1 VVAFPLPKNAVA
13 AGYRVIGFDSVGS
26 TNAEA
31 MKAAMAGDAG
41 KIWYAALQQTEGRG
55 RRGRAWESPHGNLAA
70 SLMMVPDAPSSGLA
84 GLGFV
89 AGVAL
94 NAALARLM
102 PTAAIRS
109 GIDGADGTGVWA
121 GKVGDFSG
129 SSTRQNENA
138 SDGGRAR
145 IALKWPNDVL
155 ADGAKLAGILLEA
168 QKRPDGRTASVI
180 GIGVTGVA
188 APEGLSYPA
197 TSLASLGGPFDAPS
211 VFEAL
216 AESWVECYQTWNNGA
231 GTRQIIRRW
240 RESAAG
246 IGAEVAVQRSDG
258 VLRGIF
264 ETIDDAGHLIVRDD
278 EGHRIAI
285 AAGDVH
291 FGTTATLR

>member
-1 VVAFPLPKNAVA
+1 MVAFPLPKSAVK
-13 AGYRVIGFDSVGS
+13 AGYRVIGFDSVRS

-31 MKAAMAGDAG
+31 MKAAMSGDAG

-70 SLMMVPDAPSSGLA
+70 SLMLVPDAPPAGLA

-94 NAALARLM
+94 NTALARLM
-102 PTAAIRS
+102 PAAAIRS
-109 GIDGADGTGVWA
+109 GIDGADGTA
-121 GKVGDFSG
+121 G
-129 SSTRQNENA
+129 EA
-138 SDGGRAR
+138 RAR

-168 QKRPDGRTASVI
+168 QKRPDGRAAIVI
-180 GIGVTGVA
+180 GIGVNVVA
-188 APEGLSYPA
+188 APEGLPYPA
-197 TSLASLGGPFDAPS
+197 TSLKALGTPFDAPA

-216 AESWVECYQTWNNGA
+216 AESWVECYEIWNNGA
-231 GTRQIIRRW
+231 GTGQIIRRW

-246 IGAEVAVQRSDG
+246 IGAEVAVQRPDG